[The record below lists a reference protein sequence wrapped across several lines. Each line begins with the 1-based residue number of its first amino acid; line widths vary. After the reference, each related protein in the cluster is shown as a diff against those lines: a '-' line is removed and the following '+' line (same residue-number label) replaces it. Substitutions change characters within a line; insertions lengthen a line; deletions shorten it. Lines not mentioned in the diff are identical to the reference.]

1 MRMLFYTMS
10 FESKYSSYIE
20 PLYGNKRDVKFDK
33 LLMQENILPH
43 KYTIHDRVDFTN
55 INTYSI
61 DPDECEDADDAFSIY
76 ENESKL
82 FLAIHIADPTEFIN
96 PSSTLWRDI
105 ETRVVTRYPSNKPPI
120 HMMPDEIMIKSSLM
134 ENECGNTKV
143 AITVLTEIDKVSYLP
158 IGKIKLLFTH
168 IKVNKTNSLSYFD
181 ASKQLYSNDVIYNG
195 IRISN
200 ALQQKRS
207 TKTKGVILNELS
219 TSYVKYDTSGGSR
232 HPYLYNDNDTERQMK
247 HMIAEFAIF
256 ANSFVGEYLKINF
269 GGKGLYRI
277 CPAKDW
283 LNALYPGI
291 TGTELL
297 NEIIV
302 NGVQAEYISNVDSHD
317 LVGSP
322 EYCHFTSPIRR
333 LSDCVCHYLLKYIH
347 LINLS
352 QILEIPFSNDQ
363 LQHYS
368 NDCVRLT
375 KSMKNIQYK
384 DTKFRLLQV
393 ISQLLTTEINKV
405 NITYYISSY
414 TKGFLNIIINS
425 INQHNIYLSYT
436 LRIPHIV
443 ADYRI
448 KEVKHLSISK
458 VNCLGKFDQGSLPE
472 LDQIYIP

>member
-1 MRMLFYTMS
+1 MHILFYTMA
-10 FESKYSSYIE
+10 FDYNYDSYIE
-20 PLYGNKRDVKFDK
+20 PLYGDKRIVEFDNI
-33 LLMQENILPH
+33 LIQENVLPH
-43 KYTIHDRVDFTN
+43 KYTILDRVDMTTK
-55 INTYSI
+55 NTYSI
-61 DPDECEDADDAFSIY
+61 DPDGCEDADDAFSIY
-76 ENESKL
+76 EDESKL
-82 FLAIHIADPTEFIN
+82 FLAIHIADPTEYIN
-96 PSSTLWRDI
+96 PDSTLWHDI
-105 ETRVVTRYPSNKPPI
+105 ETRVVTRYPSNKSPI
-120 HMMPDEIMIKSSLM
+120 HMMPDDIMSKSSLM
-134 ENECGNTKV
+134 ENKYGDIKF
-143 AITVLTEIDKVSYLP
+143 AITVLTEIDKLTYLP
-158 IGKIKLLFTH
+158 IGKIKLLFTK
-168 IKVNKTNSLSYFD
+168 IKVNNTNSLSYIE

-232 HPYLYNDNDTERQMK
+232 PPYLYNDNDAERQMK

-256 ANSFVGEYLKINF
+256 ANSFVGEYLNINF
-269 GGKGLYRI
+269 DGKGLYRI
-277 CPAKDW
+277 CSAKDW
-283 LNALYPGI
+283 LNTLYPGI

-347 LINLS
+347 LTNLS
-352 QILEIPFSNDQ
+352 QILEIPFTNDQ

-393 ISQLLTTEINKV
+393 ISQLLTTGIRGV

-414 TKGFLNIIINS
+414 TRGFLNIIINT
-425 INQHNIYLSYT
+425 INSCTVYLSYS
-436 LRIPHIV
+436 LRIPNIV
-443 ADYRI
+443 AQYTI
-448 KEVKHLSISK
+448 KEVKQLCISK
-458 VNCLGKFDQGSLPE
+458 VNCLGRFDQGSIPE
-472 LDQIYIP
+472 LDRLYIT